1 MKLNLAFLSTVLIF
15 NSIPLAMSAEALAEK
30 KAQTERWFEVEVI
43 LFKQLNNKSALKE
56 QFPNNISTDSL
67 PKYKQSFDLLTPYL
81 QPNLTRIK
89 KFAPQ
94 CGEKDEQQL
103 FLASLQSVST
113 PFPEQ
118 IALIEQVPR
127 FELPDFTKEPYIN
140 GQITTD
146 EAINATT
153 ENAEQAFAENEQINK
168 EQPEQVTPEI
178 ASEIAVLEPEA
189 ELEQELEPELEI
201 TTEFDFQQEDL
212 DKPIFST
219 QDFCVIAKR
228 DIESLFEQEQLAGF
242 NLDAYGVES
251 LPSKL
256 NASGAHVSDSPY
268 LIADDSLLLKDIS
281 KRLRWSKEFKPLLH
295 FGWRQ
300 VGITQKKAIAVKL
313 FAGEHLEYKYQQAL
327 KEHNAAVQAEIAEEK
342 AIEENLLKQLA
353 QAQTD
358 DQVVSDQLINGISNQ
373 GIDDTRENQIDAQLA
388 LSLENKQQALNHL
401 FYQLDELSN
410 NPESNEVIEAIV
422 NDTEKQSLDTILTA
436 NKVKTLE
443 IGLLPNIIPP
453 PQAPLQP
460 WLLDGFFKVHLD
472 HYLYI
477 TADFNVVNKN
487 TVAIEHK
494 GDKSKREDD
503 DLKLIN
509 FSQTRR
515 VITGE
520 VHYFDHPYIGMIV
533 QIRRFD
539 PTKPADEAVTQ
550 AIK

>member
-67 PKYKQSFDLLTPYL
+67 PKYKQSFDLLNPYL

-118 IALIEQVPR
+118 IALIEHVPR

-140 GQITTD
+140 GQVTTD

-153 ENAEQAFAENEQINK
+153 ENAEQALTESEQINK
-168 EQPEQVTPEI
+168 EQPEPITP
-178 ASEIAVLEPEA
+178 EIAVLEPET
-189 ELEQELEPELEI
+189 ELEPELEI

-219 QDFCVIAKR
+219 QDFCVIAKS
-228 DIESLFEQEQLAGF
+228 DIEALFEQEQLADF
-242 NLDAYGVES
+242 NLDAFGVES

-313 FAGEHLEYKYQQAL
+313 FAGEHLEYNYQQAL
-327 KEHNAAVQAEIAEEK
+327 KEFNEAIQAEVTAEK

-373 GIDDTRENQIDAQLA
+373 GIDDKRANQIDAQLT
-388 LSLENKQQALNHL
+388 LSLANKKQALNHL
-401 FYQLDELSN
+401 FFQLDELSN
-410 NPESNEVIEAIV
+410 NLENSEVIEAIA
-422 NDTEKQSLDTILTA
+422 NNTEKQSLDTILTA

-443 IGLLPNIIPP
+443 GELLPNIIPP

-460 WLLDGFFKVHLD
+460 WFLDGFFKVHLD

-487 TVAIEHK
+487 TVTIEHK